1 MAGFWK
7 SSAVNRRS
15 YKVYCDV
22 SAIIVFI
29 GLIFNMSELIKISL
43 VLFLILILLRKKM
56 NIGYVLLIGSSAL
69 FLLYRMDVSRI
80 AVTIQKTV
88 TSSIALKLLLSLSL
102 IRVLEL
108 VLREN
113 EILATMMSAA
123 KMLFKKRKAIII
135 SMPMLIGMLP
145 SLGGAYFSAPMV
157 KEATAGLSI
166 SQEEKAFINYWFRH
180 PWEFILPLY
189 PGVLLASAVSNIPLY
204 SLIKVNMVGAILLLA
219 TGFIFAMK
227 GVEKDA
233 HTDET
238 NGHHIDNQNR
248 RRVLKRELASF
259 LPIGIVLTL
268 VVFLH
273 MELHYALLITI
284 VPLLVIYRYNPVDV
298 LRVTRHGFAREIIVM
313 IFGIMLFKETME
325 ASGAV
330 NNLSSFF
337 VEQNIP
343 LLPIICILPFL
354 TGMLTGITVGFVGS
368 TFPLL
373 ISMTGGASLAHIT
386 LAFTAG
392 FIGVLL
398 SPVHLCLVLTKEY
411 FKADLWGIYKKTL
424 PASAIVFIAAIV
436 EYMVLR

>member
-1 MAGFWK
+1 MP
-7 SSAVNRRS
+7 
-15 YKVYCDV
+15 
-22 SAIIVFI
+22 
-29 GLIFNMSELIKISL
+29 ELIKISL
-43 VLFLILILLRKKM
+43 VLLLILVLLRRKM

-69 FLLYRMDVSRI
+69 FVLYRMN
-80 AVTIQKTV
+80 A
-88 TSSIALKLLLSLSL
+88 SSIADTISKTVVSNITIKLLLALSL
-102 IRVLEL
+102 IRVLE
-108 VLREN
+108 VILREN
-113 EILATMMSAA
+113 EILATMMSAS
-123 KMLFKKRKAIII
+123 KILFKKRKAIII

-157 KEATAGLSI
+157 KEATVDLSV

-204 SLIKVNMVGAILLLA
+204 NLIKANMVGAVLLLA

-227 GVEKDA
+227 GVE
-233 HTDET
+233 
-238 NGHHIDNQNR
+238 NGIHKKESYHHDIDKQKHRHVFN
-248 RRVLKRELASF
+248 KELASF
-259 LPIGIVLTL
+259 LPIGIILSL

-273 MELHYALLITI
+273 IELHYALLATI
-284 VPLLVIYRYNPVDV
+284 IPLLFIYRYSPANI
-298 LRVTRHGFAREIIVM
+298 LRVVRHGFAREVVVM

-330 NNLSSFF
+330 NNLSLFF

-373 ISMTGGASLAHIT
+373 ISMSGGASLANMT
-386 LAFTAG
+386 LAFAAG

-411 FKADLWGIYKKTL
+411 FKADMWGIYKKTL
-424 PASAIVFIAAIV
+424 PASAVILMAAII
-436 EYMVLR
+436 EYILLR